1 MSRQAV
7 RRVPRSCRGKPSSR
21 AACPPTAAT
30 HRPVSSRFCSYRYN
44 TPPQVSTGGEPGK
57 PVRSTSL
64 LGQRGAV
71 SDAGGAPGLDATQR
85 DGTARD
91 PRLPPWHTRGN
102 QEGEPSG
109 DVRGGSKRGTAF
121 CGWAAYPLFRAPF
134 STGDWSD
141 IRSGR
146 GGGRR
151 SWAQLREAAGRSGVG
166 VAVRRRGPGV
176 GDALHGVGLP
186 RAARGLRRGEVAR
199 VWSFGIGETVVRR
212 DVHRGRVWSEQALAT
227 ADDAHP
233 RRQLRHRGPT
243 QLPEGLIAESHGQG
257 SWQ

>member
-1 MSRQAV
+1 MASRAS
-7 RRVPRSCRGKPSSR
+7 RSVPRPCWDSAVQCPTLAAPRGSTQPS
-21 AACPPTAAT
+21 AMA
-30 HRPVSSRFCSYRYN
+30 
-44 TPPQVSTGGEPGK
+44 
-57 PVRSTSL
+57 
-64 LGQRGAV
+64 QRG
-71 SDAGGAPGLDATQR
+71 
-85 DGTARD
+85 
-91 PRLPPWHTRGN
+91 TRGCRRGIQGGN